1 MDNYKGKIAL
11 NSGNVGSAAA
21 AAAAA
26 GALVD
31 GAAARGAG
39 VGRVE
44 PDWPE
49 RGLQR
54 QVAQDGRAAGVVGHH
69 RPVDVPVRIEVER
82 RHRYVHLDAHGRTWT
97 TSASVMAVVLYQH
110 NTTSRLRL
118 RRTSNRVW

>member
-11 NSGNVGSAAA
+11 NSGNVGS

-97 TSASVMAVVLYQH
+97 TSASVIAVVLYQH

>member
-97 TSASVMAVVLYQH
+97 TSASVIAVVLYQH